1 MEMKAMRDLLP
12 VSQLMK
18 QYCIEECELAW
29 LVKANHNALV
39 CIEGQYF
46 VRTGYFDPNAMIE
59 DIFLY
64 RGTASRAA

>member
-1 MEMKAMRDLLP
+1 MEMKALRDLLP

-29 LVKANHNALV
+29 LSKANHGALV
-39 CIEGQYF
+39 CIEGRYF

>member
-1 MEMKAMRDLLP
+1 MRAMRDLLP

-18 QYCIEECELAW
+18 QYSIQESELAW

-39 CIEGQYF
+39 CIGGQYF
-46 VRTGYFDPNAMIE
+46 VRTGHFDPNAMVE

-64 RGTASRAA
+64 RGTPSKAA